1 MLKCPAF
8 AATTEN
14 RFNIL
19 DDVKPVKA
27 KLQTRRVTSAK
38 GALVPRIPDTAPS
51 ELVESIVARKDLS
64 TGK

>member
-1 MLKCPAF
+1 MLKCKAF
-8 AATTEN
+8 AAVTEK
-14 RFNIL
+14 RFNIH

-38 GALVPRIPDTAPS
+38 GAPVPRIPDTVPS
-51 ELVESIVARKDLS
+51 GLVESIVAQKDLS